1 MYSPTTSQGT
11 SNGKW
16 RTPLL
21 LSLAELLAMSVWSA
35 SAVVPAFTD
44 TWDLSDSSKSW
55 LTMPVQIGFEMGW
68 EWAVALLA
76 LGPLVGIWAM
86 FPLRQQESAACPAN
100 GYR

>member
-44 TWDLSDSSKSW
+44 AWDLSDSGKSW
-55 LTMPVQIGFEMGW
+55 LTMPVQIGFEVGW
-68 EWAVALLA
+68 EWAFAFLA

-86 FPLRQQESAACPAN
+86 LTLHQQDSAVRLAN
-100 GYR
+100 GHQ